1 MVIRRA
7 VDSDSDALREL
18 YEGAPDTGNISF
30 VPSFR
35 TDPLTAYC
43 IFRPRTTGFVAERPS
58 GDIVGAGFISFY
70 NGYYADDHRPI
81 AFLHSIAVLPEYRGQ
96 GIGTRLATHRIQFA
110 EDKLGDECTVV
121 ALIQDGNAESISV
134 AQRWADIMRTDLE
147 LFVAK
152 PRSTTPSQSNLDF
165 GELEREEV
173 DSFVTGVNRFYN
185 EYDLFRPYSK
195 SRLQAQFGSN
205 SGKIPVR
212 RHYVCRNSQ
221 GSVVAGAR
229 VTEQFRLFEM
239 EIHDIPLSLK
249 MLNRVLKVVPTD
261 NPMRILQV
269 EDLWFNPEYPM
280 TGTYLWEMLKATIQ
294 KANRL
299 LIPFDP
305 RGPLTDIMK
314 LRPWNPTLQAILA
327 VRGDNVKTDRIIA
340 PVL

>member
-7 VDSDSDALREL
+7 VDDDSNALRDL
-18 YEGAPDTGNISF
+18 YERAPDTGNISF

-35 TDPLTAYC
+35 TDPLPAYC
-43 IFRPRTTGFVAERPS
+43 IFRPRTTGFVAERTS

-70 NGYYADDHRPI
+70 DGYYAGDHQPI

-110 EDKLGDECTVV
+110 EDKLGAECIVV
-121 ALIQDGNAESISV
+121 ALIQDGNAESIAV
-134 AQRWADIMRTDLE
+134 AQRWADLMRTE
-147 LFVAK
+147 LKLCVAK

-165 GELEREEV
+165 GELDREEF

-185 EYDLFRPYSK
+185 KADLFRPYSK
-195 SRLQAQFGSN
+195 SRLKSQFDSN
-205 SGKIPVR
+205 NGEIVR

-239 EIHDIPLSLK
+239 EVHDIPLSLQL
-249 MLNRVLKVVPTD
+249 LNRVLKVIPTD
-261 NPMRILQV
+261 EPMRLLQV
-269 EDLWFNPEYPM
+269 EDLWFNPEYPNA
-280 TGTYLWEMLKATIQ
+280 GKYLWEMLKATMQ
-294 KANRL
+294 EANRL

-305 RGPLTDIMK
+305 RGPLTDILE
-314 LRPWNPTLQAILA
+314 LRPWTPTLQAILA
-327 VRGDNVKTDRIIA
+327 VRGGYGEATGVIA